1 MNQRTTRWVLFA
13 AMVCTVPLPYFMFVS
28 AGLLPLSAVIRLG
41 FTGVWGFKLFNS
53 VHLLIFGPLLYLL
66 AAFLARRL
74 FLLAPPGRIPGV
86 AVALL
91 LVLGISLLPIYG
103 LGHND
108 YAPVNLYQL
117 FQPGR
122 LV

>member
-1 MNQRTTRWVLFA
+1 MNQRTAKWILFA

-53 VHLLIFGPLLYLL
+53 VHLLIFGPLLYFV
-66 AAFLARRL
+66 AVFLTRRL
-74 FLLAPPGRIPGV
+74 FSLAPPGRTLGV
-86 AVALL
+86 AAALL

-108 YAPVNLYQL
+108 HVPVNLYRL